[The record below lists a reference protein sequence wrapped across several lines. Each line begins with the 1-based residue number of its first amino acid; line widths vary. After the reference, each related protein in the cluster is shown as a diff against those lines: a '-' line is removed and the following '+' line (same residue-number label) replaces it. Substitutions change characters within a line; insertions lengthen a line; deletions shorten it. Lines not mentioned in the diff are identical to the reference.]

1 MGAAGKAPRAPFSRG
16 ATTGAWAVPTMRSAC
31 GEDRQRVPRPNK
43 KGGQGEEGQRE
54 AEPLIV
60 GDLSLQLGLAL
71 PVQLAQNRL
80 ACKHPQRLALET
92 SSGEAASCMLRAAER
107 GAAAAAHSP
116 RALCLTTGNATA
128 RARARC
134 TQVMGEKVKKL
145 GAIFVG

>member
-1 MGAAGKAPRAPFSRG
+1 MRTAGKAPRAPFPRG

-31 GEDRQRVPRPNK
+31 GEDRHRVPRPNK

-80 ACKHPQRLALET
+80 ACKHPQRLALEP
-92 SSGEAASCMLRAAER
+92 SSGEAAHAC
-107 GAAAAAHSP
+107 
-116 RALCLTTGNATA
+116 
-128 RARARC
+128 
-134 TQVMGEKVKKL
+134 
-145 GAIFVG
+145 